1 MVTWTSDELARIGG
15 AEEVRIAGRTPDG
28 TLRKPVTVWLV
39 RDGDDLYVRSV
50 KGRTAAWF
58 RGVLVRHE
66 GRIWAS
72 GVDKDVAFQEV
83 HDDAGLQDKVDAAY
97 WAKYRRY
104 PSIVPSIVTPETR
117 ATTLK
122 LVPRD

>member
-1 MVTWTSDELARIGG
+1 MATWTNDELARIGG
-15 AEEVRIAGRTPDG
+15 AEEVRIAARRPDG

-50 KGRTAAWF
+50 NGRTAAWF
-58 RGVLVRHE
+58 RGALARHE
-66 GRIWAS
+66 GRLSAS
-72 GVDKDVAFQEV
+72 GVDKDVTFQEI
-83 HDDAGLQDKVDAAY
+83 HDDGVQDKVDAAY

-122 LVPRD
+122 LVPRV

>member
-1 MVTWTSDELARIGG
+1 MATWTSDELARIGG
-15 AEEVRIAGRTPDG
+15 AEEVRIAGRRPDG

-50 KGRTAAWF
+50 NGPTAAWF
-58 RGVLVRHE
+58 RGALARHE

-72 GVDKDVAFQEV
+72 GVEKDVTFHEV
-83 HDDAGLQDKVDAAY
+83 NQGVLLDTIDAAY
-97 WAKYRRY
+97 RAKYRGY
-104 PSIVPSIVTPETR
+104 PSIVPSILTPETR

-122 LVPRD
+122 LAPRD